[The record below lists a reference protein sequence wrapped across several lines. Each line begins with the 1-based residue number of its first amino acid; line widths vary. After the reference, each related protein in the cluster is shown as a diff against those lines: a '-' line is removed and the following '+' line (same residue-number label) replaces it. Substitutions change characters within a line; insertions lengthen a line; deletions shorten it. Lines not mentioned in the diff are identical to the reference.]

1 MGISKCNASFLG
13 VICLAC
19 DFKWR
24 VSGGAVN
31 LIPCWYLQILEE
43 VIKFR
48 WGALPDEQ
56 RIGIR
61 NYVSNLVIK
70 ISTNEVLFRQE
81 KMFLNKL
88 NVILVQVRGPQLRS
102 ACNVPNVCLF
112 ALLNLQQCLSFC
124 FEQTS
129 LNNITEVCGVSC
141 VDILH

>member
-1 MGISKCNASFLG
+1 
-13 VICLAC
+13 VE
-19 DFKWR
+19 
-24 VSGGAVN
+24 SGN
-31 LIPCWYLQILEE
+31 LTPCRCSQILEE

-88 NVILVQVRGPQLRS
+88 NVILVQVTGSYVVES
-102 ACNVPNVCLF
+102 A
-112 ALLNLQQCLSFC
+112 
-124 FEQTS
+124 
-129 LNNITEVCGVSC
+129 
-141 VDILH
+141 